1 MTRAW
6 AQAGI
11 EPEVGNFLD
20 DEVIQAV
27 LERDGLTDADF
38 RHHVDLGRRLLCVRT
53 QKARAVD
60 SPCCEAA

>member
-1 MTRAW
+1 MTRTW

-11 EPEVGNFLD
+11 EPEVGDFLD

-38 RHHVDLGRRLLCVRT
+38 HHHVNLARRLLGRRT
-53 QKARAVD
+53 QHACAVD
-60 SPCCEAA
+60 TPCCEAA

>member
-1 MTRAW
+1 MTRTW

-11 EPEVGNFLD
+11 EPEVGDFLN

-38 RHHVDLGRRLLCVRT
+38 HHHVDLARRLLGGRAQQDC
-53 QKARAVD
+53 AVD
-60 SPCCEAA
+60 SPCCKAA